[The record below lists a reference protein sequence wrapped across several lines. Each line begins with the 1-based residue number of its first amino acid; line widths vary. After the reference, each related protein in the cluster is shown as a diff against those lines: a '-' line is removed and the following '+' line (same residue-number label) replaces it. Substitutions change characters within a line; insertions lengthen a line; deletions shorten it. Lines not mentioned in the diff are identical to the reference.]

1 MRIIAKSTLKKFW
14 EINPQAENPLN
25 LWYKIVEDAQWVSP
39 NDVKQSFGNASM
51 IGDNRII
58 FNIKGNDYR
67 LITEINYKFKI
78 VFVIWIGTHHDYNK
92 IDAKTIEYEG

>member
-1 MRIIAKSTLKKFW
+1 MRIIAKGTLRKFW
-14 EINPQAENPLN
+14 QIQPNAEVPLN
-25 LWYKIVEDAQWVSP
+25 EWYKLVENAEWTSP
-39 NDVKQSFGNASM
+39 NEVKQTFGNASLV
-51 IGDNRII
+51 GERRVI

-78 VFVIWIGTHHDYNK
+78 VFIIWVGTHSDYDK